1 MGGKAPAAPSCG
13 VTTVERSTVSRRGGP
28 TRSSQETITCQYLGA
43 YSAPDGGAN
52 IRDLG
57 GVTCHCTGCGNIGIS
72 VLVAAKQKAALQE
85 HAKMQW
91 LACFDSALS
100 AAEVG
105 LERVGVDAD

>member
-1 MGGKAPAAPSCG
+1 MSGNDA
-13 VTTVERSTVSRRGGP
+13 R
-28 TRSSQETITCQYLGA
+28 YGA
-43 YSAPDGGAN
+43 DSA
-52 IRDLG
+52 
-57 GVTCHCTGCGNIGIS
+57 
-72 VLVAAKQKAALQE
+72 VLVAAEAALQE